1 LLAAAC
7 AVWLALRL
15 IYNGLREL
23 VPDEAYYWVW
33 SRHLASGYLDHPPM
47 VAWVIRAG
55 TAVFGTSE
63 FSVRFGAA
71 VLMMGTILIVIG
83 LTRKIGSDWR
93 AARLAGWILILS
105 PFTAVMGTIIA
116 PDTPA
121 CFFGIGALAAAVV
134 ASGERGRKIW
144 WLVFGVCTGLAMDSK
159 YTAVVAAGSV
169 GIAVLCTRRGRRELR
184 SPWLW
189 LGLLASVAIFMP
201 VVLWNQRHD
210 WASFKF
216 QWHHGS
222 ATASDAGT
230 DTSADAIARLAPLT
244 NLSIYI
250 AGQAALYTPVLFVLG
265 IMAIVSQW
273 RKWSRLELPAQMVL
287 ISATLPLVFF
297 GVFSLR
303 HRPEVNWP
311 VFAYLP
317 MTVVLARWI
326 VEEARAQLWRWV
338 GIGVGVAGAAMV
350 IGQVPEIVR
359 LVPVRM
365 LASIPSR
372 WEDMF
377 GWEDYGRALG
387 DRADG
392 ATVYCTSYENAA
404 EAAFYMPGRPEVW
417 TISTDRPT
425 AYDFFDGRPDLAS
438 LARVLCVTRAGASDD
453 VPKELRGFANISRES
468 WQTTALDR
476 VVRRR
481 RFIIAQR

>member
-1 LLAAAC
+1 
-7 AVWLALRL
+7 LALRL
-15 IYNGLREL
+15 IYNSLREL

-33 SRHLASGYLDHPPM
+33 SRHLVAGYLDHPPM

-55 TAVFGTSE
+55 TAAFGTNE
-63 FSVRFGAA
+63 FAVRFGAA
-71 VLMMGTILIVIG
+71 VLMIATILVVIV
-83 LTRKIGSDWR
+83 LTQTLTTDWR
-93 AARLAGWILILS
+93 PARLAGWILILT
-105 PFTAVMGTIIA
+105 PFPAVLGTIIT
-116 PDTPA
+116 PDMPA
-121 CFFGIGALAAAVV
+121 CFFSIGALAAAAA
-134 ASGERGRKIW
+134 ASRENGHKIW
-144 WLVFGVCTGLAMDSK
+144 WLAFGVFTGLAMDSK
-159 YTAVVAAGSV
+159 YTAVVATGSV
-169 GIAVLCTRRGRRELR
+169 AIAVLSTTRGRRELR

-201 VVLWNQRHD
+201 VVLWNQQHN

-222 ATASDAGT
+222 AAPSDAGT
-230 DTSADAIARLAPLT
+230 DTTADTTARLAPLT

-250 AGQAALYTPVLFVLG
+250 AGQVALYTPVLFVLG
-265 IMAIVSQW
+265 IMAIVSHW
-273 RKWSRLELPAQMVL
+273 RKWSQLELPAQMVL
-287 ISATLPLVFF
+287 LSATLPLLFF

-317 MTVVLARWI
+317 MTAVLAQWI
-326 VEEARAQLWRWV
+326 VQEAKAQLWQWL
-338 GIGVGVAGAAMV
+338 GIGLAVAAGAMV
-350 IGQVPEIVR
+350 IGQVPEIV
-359 LVPVRM
+359 LLIPTRM
-365 LASIPSR
+365 LATIPSR

-377 GWEDYGRALG
+377 GWQDYGRALG
-387 DRADG
+387 DRAG
-392 ATVYCTSYENAA
+392 AATVYCTSYENAA

-425 AYDFFDGRPDLAS
+425 AYDFFAGRPDPAS

-453 VPKELRGFANISRES
+453 VPTELRGFANISREP